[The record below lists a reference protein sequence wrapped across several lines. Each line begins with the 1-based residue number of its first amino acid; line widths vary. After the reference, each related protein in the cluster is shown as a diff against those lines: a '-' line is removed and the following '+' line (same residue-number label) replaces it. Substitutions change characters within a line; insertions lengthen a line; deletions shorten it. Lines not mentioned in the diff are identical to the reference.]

1 MISRSNNIRSTHTAK
16 GFSLIEV
23 MVALALLAGA
33 LLGVAYMQNFSLQ
46 YGQESYHRSQIMTS
60 ANELIDGM
68 RAMQIAP
75 DDGTGNHTQYIDT
88 ITAGEATAGCDDTLS
103 TARNDL
109 ICFAQEVS
117 TNLPF
122 GTVEVVVNP
131 SDARFF
137 DISVFWSDRG
147 LSEQAGYSDADQT
160 ESSVNLNNKTDCDN
174 ATNRIWSDVL
184 SWPFNNGPDAD
195 ICMVAHTWS
204 VQILNTST
212 L

>member
-1 MISRSNNIRSTHTAK
+1 MNFQIKNLQIKNTSD

-23 MVALALLAGA
+23 MVALALLAGG

-75 DDGTGNHTQYIDT
+75 DDGTGNHTQYINT
-88 ITAGEATAGCDDTLS
+88 ITTGEATAGCDETLS
-103 TARNDL
+103 TARNDF

-117 TNLPF
+117 NNLPF
-122 GTVEVVVNP
+122 GTVQIAVNAG
-131 SDARFF
+131 DARFF

-147 LSEQAGYSDADQT
+147 LSEQAGYSDEDQA
-160 ESSVNLNNKTDCDN
+160 EGSVNLNNKADCDN

-195 ICMVAHTWS
+195 ICMVMHTWS
-204 VQILNTST
+204 VQILNTAT